1 MTWERAG
8 ADAAAVKRP
17 GADAELTC
25 GEDDFKNADAAAPPE
40 HVPDDLARPVD
51 VAEIYIARTKQ
62 VVTAAHRLPRIF
74 IASQACRRDLAG
86 PGGGGDFRAR
96 FSWSVQRGVFCRL
109 RPGNGWIEPRADL
122 GEATPG
128 VSNVTSN

>member
-86 PGGGGDFRAR
+86 PGGGGFQGSVFLECTTRGILSVTAR
-96 FSWSVQRGVFCRL
+96 
-109 RPGNGWIEPRADL
+109 
-122 GEATPG
+122 
-128 VSNVTSN
+128 